1 MSTQENARE
10 VFKNNLN
17 RYMELRGIDQAYIV
31 SQLGITASTVSDW
44 VNGKKYPRVDAMQR
58 LADLLRVS
66 LASLTTNAEPAFS
79 LPADLLPLSRRR
91 IPVLGSI
98 AAGTPIAA
106 AREYDEYVSVAGD
119 MHRADAA
126 LRVEGDSMAPRYLP
140 GDLVLIRLQEDVD
153 DGQVAAVCVDDSV
166 TLKHVYHLQNGAQLI
181 SDNPKYPPMI
191 YTADNSDSIRI
202 MGLAVGFIR
211 WES

>member
-10 VFKNNLN
+10 IFKNNLN
-17 RYMELRGIDQAYIV
+17 HYMDLRGIDQAYIV
-31 SQLGITASTVSDW
+31 NQLGITASTVSDW
-44 VNGKKYPRVDAMQR
+44 VNGKKYPRIDAMQR

-66 LASLTTNAEPAFS
+66 MASLTTNSEAAFS

-91 IPVLGSI
+91 IPVLGPI

-119 MHRADAA
+119 MHHADAA
-126 LRVEGDSMAPRYLP
+126 LRVEGDSMVPRYLP

-166 TLKHVYHLQNGAQLI
+166 TLKHVYHLPDGAQLT

-211 WES
+211 WEN